1 MQKSRTK
8 MLDSAP
14 GDQTVQTQKLGSGS
28 KDSLGGP
35 LSLVMRGPPH
45 LPFVVMGRVSLRRQ
59 PQLQQLLPPRHTA
72 AAPLVSKHS
81 VWVLEAGKLLPG

>member
-59 PQLQQLLPPRHTA
+59 PHSPASQDSV
-72 AAPLVSKHS
+72 PLVAPCQS
-81 VWVLEAGKLLPG
+81 